1 MFDHWLCCHA
11 LFEADREHLEHVYVL
26 RYEQLVRDPAGALDG
41 VFEFL
46 GLDPIPPIE
55 PVATDANHK
64 YFRRWQEL
72 KRSDPR
78 MRAYLD
84 LVSLWYERHFRP
96 HGYSLLRPEST
107 PKARLSRSDYSPH

>member
-1 MFDHWLCCHA
+1 VH
-11 LFEADREHLEHVYVL
+11 VL
-26 RYEQLVRDPAGALDG
+26 RYEELVRDPADVVRR

-46 GLDPIPPIE
+46 ELDPIPLSE
-55 PVATDANHK
+55 PVEPGANER

-84 LVSLWYERHFRP
+84 LVSLWYERRFRRY
-96 HGYSLLRPEST
+96 GYSLLFPGRST
-107 PKARLSRSDYSPH
+107 